1 MDVLQHVLNG
11 FSVALQPINLLYV
24 FIGCFLGTVIGV
36 LPGIGPSAGI
46 ALLLPITAG
55 MEPTSA
61 LIMIA
66 GIYYGAMYGGSTTAI
81 LINTPGESGSV
92 MTTIDGYQMA
102 KNGRAGAALAISALA
117 SFIAGTLGIVLLT
130 FLALPL
136 SDMALLFGPA
146 EYFTLMVFALTA
158 TTALAG
164 DSFAKGMLSTVL
176 GLIIATVGV
185 DLQSG
190 QARYTFGLP
199 ELQEGFNFIVVVVGL
214 FAISEVFI
222 GIEEHLSGTGRPMR
236 VTGPIWLTLE
246 EWRRSVRPIARG
258 GLLGFLVGVLPGA
271 GSTIASILSYSLEKK
286 VSRHPERFGKGAIE
300 GVAGPEAA
308 NNASTCGA
316 MVPLLTLGV
325 PGSGA
330 TAIIMGAFI
339 MYGIQPG
346 PLLFQSQ
353 PALVWGLIDSMYIGN
368 VVLLLLNLPLVGLFV
383 RFLYIP
389 TGIMLPLILAISS
402 IGVYSVNYSVFDLY
416 LALAFGVLGYGF
428 RKIGVPPAPL
438 VLALVLGGMMEQS
451 FRQAMTISS
460 ANPAVFLQSGISIG
474 LLSAAVLSIAV
485 PIVMGRMKK
494 ARERQGARMARTEG
508 GGAT

>member
-11 FSVALQPINLLYV
+11 FAVAVQPINLLYV
-24 FIGCFLGTVIGV
+24 FIGCVLGTVIGV

-46 ALLLPITAG
+46 AMLLPIATG

-66 GIYYGAMYGGSTTAI
+66 GMYYGAMYGGSTTAI

-102 KNGRAGAALAISALA
+102 KNGRAGAALAISAIA

-130 FLALPL
+130 FLAVPL
-136 SDMALLFGPA
+136 SEVALYFGPA

-158 TTALAG
+158 TTSLAG
-164 DSFAKGMLSTVL
+164 DSFAKGMISTIL
-176 GLIIATVGV
+176 GLMVATVGV

-190 QARYTFGLP
+190 QARYTFGHP
-199 ELQEGFNFIVVVVGL
+199 ELQEGFDFIVVVVGL
-214 FAISEVFI
+214 FAISEVFVA
-222 GIEEHLSGTGRPMR
+222 IEEHLAGTAKPMR
-236 VTGPIWLTLE
+236 VTGPIWLTAQ

-258 GLLGFLVGVLPGA
+258 GILGFLVGVLPGA
-271 GSTIASILSYSLEKK
+271 GSTIASILAYALEKK
-286 VSRHPERFGKGAIE
+286 VSKHPERFGKGAIE

-368 VVLLLLNLPLVGLFV
+368 LMLLLLNLPLVGLFV

-389 TGIMLPLILAISS
+389 PGIMMPLILAISS
-402 IGVYSVNYSVFDLY
+402 IGVYSVHYSVFDLY
-416 LALAFGVLGYGF
+416 VALAFGGLGYAF

-438 VLALVLGGMMEQS
+438 VLALVLGGMLEQS

-460 ANPAVFLQSGISIG
+460 ADPTVFVQSGISIS
-474 LLSAAVLSIAV
+474 LLCAAVLSVAV
-485 PIVMGRMKK
+485 PIVMAWRK
-494 ARERQGARMARTEG
+494 RRDR
-508 GGAT
+508 GGAAA

>member
-11 FSVALQPINLLYV
+11 FAVAVQPINLLYV
-24 FIGCFLGTVIGV
+24 FIGCVLGTVIGV

-46 ALLLPITAG
+46 AMLLPIATG
-55 MEPTSA
+55 MEATSA

-66 GIYYGAMYGGSTTAI
+66 GMYYGAMYGGSTTAI

-102 KNGRAGAALAISALA
+102 KNGRAGAALAISAIA

-130 FLALPL
+130 FLAVPL
-136 SDMALLFGPA
+136 AEVALYFGPA

-158 TTALAG
+158 TTSLAG
-164 DSFAKGMLSTVL
+164 DSFAKGMISTIL
-176 GLIIATVGV
+176 GLMVATVGV

-190 QARYTFGLP
+190 QARYTFGHP
-199 ELQEGFNFIVVVVGL
+199 ELQEGFDFIVVVVGL
-214 FAISEVFI
+214 FAISEVFVA
-222 GIEEHLSGTGRPMR
+222 IEEHLAGTAKPMR
-236 VTGPIWLTLE
+236 VTGPIWLTAQ

-258 GLLGFLVGVLPGA
+258 GILGFLVGVLPGA
-271 GSTIASILSYSLEKK
+271 GSTIASILAYALEKK
-286 VSRHPERFGKGAIE
+286 VSKHPERFGKGAIE

-368 VVLLLLNLPLVGLFV
+368 LMLLLLNLPLVGLFV

-389 TGIMLPLILAISS
+389 PGIMMPLILAISS
-402 IGVYSVNYSVFDLY
+402 IGVYSVHYSVFDLY
-416 LALAFGVLGYGF
+416 VALAFGGLGYAF

-460 ANPAVFLQSGISIG
+460 ADPTVFVQSGISIS
-474 LLSAAVLSIAV
+474 LLCAAVLSVAV
-485 PIVMGRMKK
+485 PIVMAWRK
-494 ARERQGARMARTEG
+494 RRDR
-508 GGAT
+508 GGAAA

>member
-1 MDVLQHVLNG
+1 MDVLQHVLHG
-11 FSVALQPINLLYV
+11 FAVALEPVNLLYV

-36 LPGIGPSAGI
+36 LPGVGPSAGI
-46 ALLLPITAG
+46 ALLLPLAAG
-55 MEPTSA
+55 MNPTTA

-92 MTTIDGYQMA
+92 MTTLDGYQMA
-102 KNGRAGAALAISALA
+102 RNGRAGAALAISAIG

-130 FLALPL
+130 FLAVPL
-136 SDMALLFGPA
+136 SEVALLFGPA

-164 DSFAKGMLSTVL
+164 DSFAKGLIATVL
-176 GLIIATVGV
+176 GLMIATVGV

-199 ELQEGFNFIVVVVGL
+199 ELQEGFNFIIVVVGL

-222 GIEEHLSGTGRPMR
+222 GIEEHLSGTRQPMR
-236 VTGPIWLTLE
+236 VTGPIWLTRE

-258 GLLGFLVGVLPGA
+258 GLLGFAVGVLPGA
-271 GSTIASILSYSLEKK
+271 GSTIASILAYSLEKK
-286 VSRHPERFGKGAIE
+286 VSRQPEKFGKGAIE

-368 VVLLLLNLPLVGLFV
+368 LVLLLLNLPLVGLFV

-416 LALAFGVLGYGF
+416 LALGFGLLGYLF
-428 RKIGVPPAPL
+428 RRIGVPPAPL

-460 ANPAVFLQSGISIG
+460 ADPRVFLQSGISVA
-474 LLSAAVLSIAV
+474 LLCAAALSIAV
-485 PIVMGRMKK
+485 PVMMARIRKR
-494 ARERQGARMARTEG
+494 RERQGVDGSGSAA
-508 GGAT
+508 A